1 MKKTIIGIQVG
12 HRNEDAVQLQQVLT
26 EYGCII
32 KTRLGLH
39 QQAEYNEICTEKG
52 LIILE
57 LIKDCEDKCDELEKK
72 LSAISD
78 LTVRKMEF

>member
-57 LIKDCEDKCDELEKK
+57 LIKDCEDKCNELEKK
-72 LSAISD
+72 LTQITD